1 MLMRVD
7 EVSIMKGK
15 EYSWVKVILKV
26 ILYKCLWNKTQLL
39 RKKNQQTQCYK
50 ERIKAWD
57 NGEGPETQQLFS
69 TTHWKFLTQTVKA
82 NLTFFNF

>member
-1 MLMRVD
+1 MRVD

-39 RKKNQQTQCYK
+39 RKKK
-50 ERIKAWD
+50 LVD
-57 NGEGPETQQLFS
+57 SVL
-69 TTHWKFLTQTVKA
+69 
-82 NLTFFNF
+82 